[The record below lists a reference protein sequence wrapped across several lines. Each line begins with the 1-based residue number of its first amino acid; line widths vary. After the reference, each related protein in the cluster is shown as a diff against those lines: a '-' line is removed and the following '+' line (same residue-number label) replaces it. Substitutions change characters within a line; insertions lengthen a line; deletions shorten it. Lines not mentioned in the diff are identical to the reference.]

1 MKYEEMTMDQIDE
14 ITRRGGDQLRKLN
27 KAVADY
33 LDGLKLSDK
42 AREQIS
48 QTDFNNMADVFG
60 GCFTSEEVEE
70 VAKQAYKMTFE
81 EFQAE
86 ALEGNGVENDAGQV
100 WVNVNGEQY
109 TVDVDDVLDHEEK
122 EAFEAS
128 AYLESH
134 LDAEAWDDLYQ
145 QYLEDQG
152 KYRKAT
158 IIVAFLLIYNY
169 IPDRHIKAIYTR
181 CRAYNGINH

>member
-1 MKYEEMTMDQIDE
+1 MKYEEMTMDQINE
-14 ITRRGGDQLRKLN
+14 ITRRGGDQLRELN
-27 KAVADY
+27 KAVTDY

-86 ALEGNGVENDAGQV
+86 ALDGNGVENDDCQV
-100 WVNVNGEQY
+100 WVNVDGEQY
-109 TVDVDDVLDHEEK
+109 TVNIDDVLDHEEK
-122 EAFEAS
+122 EPFEAS
-128 AYLESH
+128 TYLENH

-145 QYLEDQG
+145 KYLED
-152 KYRKAT
+152 
-158 IIVAFLLIYNY
+158 
-169 IPDRHIKAIYTR
+169 
-181 CRAYNGINH
+181 

>member
-60 GCFTSEEVEE
+60 GFV
-70 VAKQAYKMTFE
+70 
-81 EFQAE
+81 
-86 ALEGNGVENDAGQV
+86 
-100 WVNVNGEQY
+100 
-109 TVDVDDVLDHEEK
+109 
-122 EAFEAS
+122 
-128 AYLESH
+128 
-134 LDAEAWDDLYQ
+134 
-145 QYLEDQG
+145 
-152 KYRKAT
+152 
-158 IIVAFLLIYNY
+158 VAFLFIYKY
-169 IPDRHIKAIYTR
+169 MSDRHIKAIYTIYR
-181 CRAYNGINH
+181 VYTPIDY

>member
-109 TVDVDDVLDHEEK
+109 TVDVDDVLDYEEK
-122 EAFEAS
+122 EPFEAS
-128 AYLESH
+128 TYLENH

-145 QYLEDQG
+145 KYLED
-152 KYRKAT
+152 
-158 IIVAFLLIYNY
+158 
-169 IPDRHIKAIYTR
+169 
-181 CRAYNGINH
+181 

>member
-1 MKYEEMTMDQIDE
+1 MIFYIDNTLIIEYNKIKQKRKDARWRRVESMKYEEMTMDQIDE

-70 VAKQAYKMTFE
+70 VVSGYC
-81 EFQAE
+81 
-86 ALEGNGVENDAGQV
+86 
-100 WVNVNGEQY
+100 
-109 TVDVDDVLDHEEK
+109 
-122 EAFEAS
+122 
-128 AYLESH
+128 
-134 LDAEAWDDLYQ
+134 
-145 QYLEDQG
+145 ED
-152 KYRKAT
+152 
-158 IIVAFLLIYNY
+158 
-169 IPDRHIKAIYTR
+169 
-181 CRAYNGINH
+181 